1 MNFKKRVTLIILS
14 LNIFLTSCGLSRNNS
29 NGRGNV
35 DEEYNTKSSNSMI
48 EIIESKY
55 EGLSLS
61 KEDMDILNS
70 QVNFS
75 SMQVFEES
83 VKSIEVSYPYE
94 ELFCG
99 EHINYEVS
107 KSSED
112 YLNIDVLY
120 KRVLE
125 NNKEYQVVHSNDTY
139 FGTTNEFVYSVCQ
152 KIIDNYNKLETNGVG
167 LDKEHINSNLAN
179 LKIFLYKGYNY
190 GYYNSKQNILGI
202 NETLSSDE
210 MKDVIS
216 HEVMHVLMGSNNK
229 ELESS
234 GLKSKNGYLYSF
246 DNREINPY
254 NWTWFSEASAE
265 NLGCSLDNNK
275 EPYVYAREINSIE
288 AMKFA
293 TFNPNND
300 IECTLFSSNINKLYD
315 CFPNLTHEEVNKM
328 FYAYSIIFDNNTGQ
342 EGYYFYKF
350 LENHG
355 VVISSGHY
363 GNFESNLRASI
374 ALSLSKEFYIN
385 FAKRIENKS
394 ISLNEIFEIISV
406 FELELSR
413 ELWYQSKY
421 PDLEYFLSNYCNIQE
436 QFFEVIC
443 NSLGIS
449 MDYIKKLYYMFNND
463 VSLSNI
469 NVSFLTD
476 KENDFINY
484 INESRTGNK
493 KDAIL
498 KVYDDNFTN
507 NLGRM
512 S

>member
-1 MNFKKRVTLIILS
+1 MNFKKRITLLILS
-14 LNIFLTSCGLSRNNS
+14 LNIFLTSCGLSKNNS
-29 NGRGNV
+29 NERSNV
-35 DEEYNTKSSNSMI
+35 DEEKNTKSSNSMI

-55 EGLSLS
+55 DGLGLS
-61 KEDMDILNS
+61 KEDLDILNN
-70 QVNFS
+70 QVIFS

-120 KRVLE
+120 KRVLK
-125 NNKEYQVVHSNDTY
+125 NNKEYQEVHSNDTY
-139 FGTTNEFVYSVCQ
+139 LGTTDEFVFNVCK
-152 KIIDNYNKLETNGVG
+152 KIIDNYKKLEANGVV

-190 GYYNSKQNILGI
+190 GYYNPKQDILGI
-202 NETLSSDE
+202 NVTLSYDE
-210 MKDVIS
+210 MNDVIN
-216 HEVMHVLMGSNNK
+216 HEIMHVLMGSNNN

-246 DNREINPY
+246 DSKEINFY
-254 NWTWFSEASAE
+254 NWAWFGEASAE

-275 EPYVYAREINSIE
+275 EPYVYNKEIKSIE

-293 TFNPNND
+293 TFNPSND
-300 IECTLFSSNINKLYD
+300 IENTLFSSDINKLYA

-328 FYAYSIIFDNNTGQ
+328 FYSYTVIFDNNTGQ

-443 NSLGIS
+443 NNLGIS

-469 NVSFLTD
+469 NVSFLSD

>member
-1 MNFKKRVTLIILS
+1 MNFKKRITLLILS
-14 LNIFLTSCGLSRNNS
+14 LNIFLTSCGITKNDS
-29 NGRGNV
+29 NDKSNV
-35 DEEYNTKSSNSMI
+35 DEEKNTKSSNSMI

-55 EGLSLS
+55 EGLGLS
-61 KEDMDILNS
+61 KEDLDILNN
-70 QVNFS
+70 QINLS

-125 NNKEYQVVHSNDTY
+125 NNREYQNRYNNDTY
-139 FGTTNEFVYSVCQ
+139 FGTTDEFVFNVCK
-152 KIIDNYNKLETNGVG
+152 KIIDNYKKLEANGVV
-167 LDKEHINSNLAN
+167 LDKEHINSNLVS
-179 LKIFLYKGYNY
+179 LKIFLYNGYNY
-190 GYYNSKQNILGI
+190 GYYNPKQDILGI
-202 NETLSSDE
+202 NVTLSYDE
-210 MKDVIS
+210 MNDVIN
-216 HEVMHVLMGSNNK
+216 HEIMHVLMGSNNN

-246 DNREINPY
+246 DSKEI
-254 NWTWFSEASAE
+254 
-265 NLGCSLDNNK
+265 K
-275 EPYVYAREINSIE
+275 SIE

-293 TFNPNND
+293 TFNPSND
-300 IECTLFSSNINKLYD
+300 IENTLFSSDINKLYA

-328 FYAYSIIFDNNTGQ
+328 FYSYTVIFDNNTGQ